1 MHTSTLNRGDTYA
14 MSSSVQPTKFMVGT
28 EQGVILSCNRK
39 AKNPQDKITA
49 AFTGHQGPIYALQV
63 TCRDPP

>member
-1 MHTSTLNRGDTYA
+1 MKFYFVC
-14 MSSSVQPTKFMVGT
+14 VQPTKFMVGT

-49 AFTGHQGPIYALQV
+49 AFAGHHGPIYALQV
-63 TCRDPP
+63 IQQKAHEATVASGSVF